1 MFDQFNNSQK
11 SIQGIKE
18 LIKYR
23 SSSTKNDVADYSTV
37 VSKID
42 HIWKVEY
49 SSSQATI
56 LEN

>member
-1 MFDQFNNSQK
+1 
-11 SIQGIKE
+11 

-23 SSSTKNDVADYSTV
+23 SSSTKNNVVDYSTI